1 MKTLSIARYL
11 CAVMTIAFLMVSSIT
26 YVPAAARRG
35 EILMWTLAFFSLFFA
50 GVSFYLSAQ
59 TQRHPESKILRS
71 SALHL
76 ILLIVA
82 ILATLLLVLG
92 AAG

>member
-11 CAVMTIAFLMVSSIT
+11 CAVMTIAFLMASSIT
-26 YVPAAARRG
+26 YVPTAVRKA
-35 EILMWTLAFFSLFFA
+35 EILMWTLAFFALFFA
-50 GVSFYLSAQ
+50 GLSLFLSAQ

-82 ILATLLLVLG
+82 IVATLLLVLG

>member
-1 MKTLSIARYL
+1 
-11 CAVMTIAFLMVSSIT
+11 MTIAFLMVSSIT

-50 GVSFYLSAQ
+50 GVSFYLSAL
-59 TQRHPESKILRS
+59 TQRHPESNILRS

>member
-11 CAVMTIAFLMVSSIT
+11 CAVMTVAFLMVSSMT
-26 YVPAAARRG
+26 FVPAAERKA

-50 GVSFYLSAQ
+50 GLSFFLSAQ

-71 SALHL
+71 NALHL
-76 ILLIVA
+76 ILLIAA

-92 AAG
+92 VAG